1 MNFKHSPSDLVS
13 FYSSPYESLV
23 KKYIKDNDYLYAKE
37 DPEDPFLQIISS
49 KGVDHEKLI
58 LKELMQ
64 KNMTV
69 VSINQSD
76 KDLMEKQTIDSMRG
90 GIDVIYQGSISNE
103 NFYGRPDFLIKNNT
117 KSKLGNYSYE
127 IWDAKLSRSI
137 KPEHI
142 IQLCCYSDMVFEITQ
157 SLPERAL
164 IITGDKNKEV
174 IRLNDY
180 FSFYTLVKESF
191 LKIHNTKL
199 ISPPNPSEYTNWG
212 KFSDHAAMVLKE
224 QDALHQIADIK
235 NSQIHKLNDVEIF
248 TLSDLLKDDAKKPLK
263 MEQKVFDRIK
273 RQAKLQKTSDEDEK
287 IRYEVIEND
296 DLKTGFYVLP
306 EKSKNDI
313 YFDLESNPLNHE
325 FVLHYLW
332 GVSHEDDD
340 EGFKCWWAHNRKEMK
355 EAFSDFIDWSYER
368 WIQDKTMHIYHYGHF
383 ETTTIKSL
391 MGEFGIKETKIDNL
405 LRNGVFVDLHRI
417 IKQSL
422 CIGTEGY
429 GLKKLEPLFRD
440 NRVNDVQSGQDST
453 VQYEAWSIQQDGRD
467 HKNSSILKEIW
478 DYNKEDCDSLII
490 LATWLRNIQHQ
501 HNFNPVPKI
510 FDDNI
515 KESED
520 IEVILEELLSNLKD
534 SKNKPFGKLLANLSL
549 YHKRENKPVFWRM
562 FDRLE
567 STDEDLIG
575 DLDSLGS
582 LKSTGKVVDI
592 TSRSKGYEYSFDK
605 NQDTKLKKGD
615 QAIVKQDPSLNATIY
630 DINPVKGTCVLK
642 TTSDKMPNFLSLVPF
657 KVVNPG
663 VIEKSI
669 EKTATAYLQ
678 SGEIKP
684 CLENFLSRSRPRLKV
699 DGEIDLSKWGEN
711 PLESC
716 LKITTNLNNGY
727 LCIQGPPGT
736 GKTYVGSKLI
746 ANLVDKGYRV
756 GVASNSH
763 KAIDNLLQSVV
774 KDLDD
779 QNIEGQI
786 CRINNGFDPFY
797 ESSKRIEQYKSA
809 SNVSFK
815 KEFKVFGGTAWS
827 FSSPVFQDQL
837 DYLFIDESGQV
848 SLANVVGMSSSTDN
862 LILMGDQM
870 QLSQPTIGTHPEN
883 TGLSSLGYLLR
894 DKPTIP
900 SDIGILLPNTY
911 RLHPDICDFVSKN
924 VYEGRISAIEQ
935 NAQRVINPIKNSKF
949 LQPSGI
955 KYIELDHS
963 GNEQAS
969 FEEVEIIK
977 KITDELLQ
985 STKEGYADSV
995 INEDDIL
1002 IISPY
1007 NHQTRILQDNLGS
1020 KYQIGTVD
1028 KFQGREAPV
1037 VIISMASSDIESSP
1051 RGIEFLFERNRLNVA
1066 ITRALSL
1073 AIIVGSKNLITYN
1086 NSNINRMQLTNFYIN
1101 LTSTS

>member
-1 MNFKHSPSDLVS
+1 MNLKHSPSDLMS
-13 FYSSPYESLV
+13 FYSSSYEAIV
-23 KKYIKDNDYLYAKE
+23 KKYIKDEDRHYAKE

-49 KGVDHEKLI
+49 KGEDHEKSI
-58 LKELMQ
+58 LDELFE
-64 KNMTV
+64 NMNV
-69 VSINQSD
+69 VSIENSD
-76 KDLMEKQTIDSMRG
+76 KGSMEQQTIDLMKKG
-90 GIDVIYQGSISNE
+90 TDVIYQGSLSNE

-142 IQLCCYSDMVFEITQ
+142 IQLCCYSDMLFEITG
-157 SLPERAL
+157 SLPEIAF
-164 IITGDKNKEV
+164 IITGDKNKEK

-180 FSFYTLVKESF
+180 FSFYALVKKNF
-191 LKIHNTKL
+191 LKIQNTKL
-199 ISPPNPSEYTNWG
+199 TCPPNPSDYSNWG
-212 KFSDHAAMVLKE
+212 KFSDHASMVLKE

-235 NSQIHKLNDVEIF
+235 NSQIHKFNDVGIF
-248 TLSDLLKDDAKKPLK
+248 TISELLENNAIKPLK
-263 MEQKVFDRIK
+263 MERRVFDRIK
-273 RQAKLQKTSDEDEK
+273 RQAKLQKTSQTNKK
-287 IRYEVIEND
+287 ICYEVIEND
-296 DLKTGFYVLP
+296 DFNTGFYVLP

-340 EGFKCWWAHNRKEMK
+340 DGFKCWWAHNKNEMRD
-355 EAFSDFIDWSYER
+355 AFSDFIDWSYER
-368 WIQDKTMHIYHYGHF
+368 WLRDKTMHIYHYGHF

-422 CIGTEGY
+422 CIGVEGY

-440 NRVNDVQSGQDST
+440 NRINDVQSGQDST
-453 VQYEAWSIQQDGRD
+453 VQYEAWSIKQDGRD
-467 HKNSSILKEIW
+467 HKDSLILREIW

-501 HNFNPVPKI
+501 HNLHPIPKSFNDK
-510 FDDNI
+510 I

-520 IEVILEELLSNLKD
+520 IEVLLEELLFNVKD
-534 SKNKPFGKLLANLSL
+534 SQNKPFGKLLANLSL

-582 LKSTGKVVDI
+582 LKSTGKIIDI

-605 NQDTKLKKGD
+605 NQETKLKKGD
-615 QAIVKQDPSLNATIY
+615 QAIVKQIPSVNTTIY
-630 DINPVKGTCVLK
+630 DINPAKGTCVLK
-642 TTSDKMPNFLSLVPF
+642 TTSGEMPNLISLVPF
-657 KVVNPG
+657 NVVNPG

-669 EKTATAYLQ
+669 ENTATTYIQ
-678 SGEIKP
+678 SGKIKP
-684 CLENFLSRSRPRLKV
+684 CLENYLSRSRPRLKI
-699 DGEIDLSKWGEN
+699 DDEIDLSKWGEN
-711 PLESC
+711 PLEAC

-746 ANLVDKGYRV
+746 ASLVNRGYKI

-779 QNIEGQI
+779 QNIEGKI
-786 CRINNGFDPFY
+786 CRINKGFEPFY

-815 KEFKVFGGTAWS
+815 KEFKVFGGTAWT
-827 FSSPVFQDQL
+827 FSSPIFQDQL

-848 SLANVVGMSSSTDN
+848 SLANLVGMSSSTDN

-883 TGLSSLGYLLR
+883 TGLSSLSYLLR

-900 SDIGILLPNTY
+900 PDIGILLPNTY
-911 RLHPDICDFVSKN
+911 RLHPDICNFVSKN

-935 NAQRVINPIKNSKF
+935 NAKRIISPIENSKF

-969 FEEVEIIK
+969 YEEVEVIK

-985 STKEGYADSV
+985 STKKGYIDSE

-1028 KFQGREAPV
+1028 KFQGRQAPV

-1051 RGIEFLFERNRLNVA
+1051 RGIEFLFEKNRLNVA

-1073 AIIVGSKNLITYN
+1073 AIVVGSKNLISYN
-1086 NSNINRMQLTNFYIN
+1086 NSNVNRMQLTNFYLN
-1101 LTSTS
+1101 LISSS